1 MNRIPIDDGGD
12 PARTTT
18 IPPDDGLAAS
28 RRSLWW
34 RRGVL
39 VVLTL
44 FVFAALTQQ
53 LGVRTDTVEGA
64 SGDLHVTIR
73 YADRGRAALASP
85 FSITVERAGGFEGPI
100 EVRTR
105 QSYLEIF
112 DDNGFEP
119 DAVSMTTEDGFVVW
133 EFDPPPGDS
142 LDVILDARIEPGVFG
157 REPGT
162 TVVSADGDVVSL
174 AFTTWVAP

>member
-1 MNRIPIDDGGD
+1 MSRIPIDDGGD
-12 PARTTT
+12 PARTST
-18 IPPDDGLAAS
+18 IPLDDGLVAS
-28 RRSLWW
+28 RRGLWW
-34 RRGVL
+34 RRGIL
-39 VVLTL
+39 AVLTL
-44 FVFAALTQQ
+44 FVLAALTQQ

-73 YADRGRAALASP
+73 YADRVRGALASP
-85 FSITVERAGGFEGPI
+85 FSLTIERAGGFDGPI

-119 DAVSMTTEDGFVVW
+119 DAASMTTEDGFVIW

-142 LDVILDARIEPGVFG
+142 LQIILDARIEPGVFG
-157 REPGT
+157 REQGT
-162 TVVSADGDVVSL
+162 TTVSADGDAVTL
-174 AFTTWVAP
+174 DYTTWVAP